1 MDSLQT
7 LEEMEQE
14 QSQVGQAESHTNM
27 QLLSVP
33 GSASPGGGSTGG
45 LGTCNVRDS
54 KFMRRYSC
62 NPQGK
67 GTPHPGHL
75 EPTPSSSSPSM
86 MRRSSLAAIKWSV
99 LARRISMGLAHDRE
113 PPEDPTKAI
122 ADVNTKV
129 ATLRDLLIHIGQPRD
144 GPEMR
149 ENIRRVR
156 RQTIESCRHAV
167 QIILNQ
173 IHNDIADGMVPMD
186 FSPQLVLLFFCTQL
200 LLKELRKCKRLVLKL
215 PINMEGYYDSRPGP
229 AGPNFAA
236 ALSQIILCRQI
247 NPDFNQEEL
256 CSIDKDTGEISS
268 LLDDLQEFMPMN
280 ENSQVEGYTYEEV
293 FGRRS
298 RRRRRNSWC
307 DFQSLCCTKSL
318 S

>member
-86 MRRSSLAAIKWSV
+86 MRRSSLAGTYVSVSAIIRFTRFQTNKIFERDLSANTTKVETCLFFNTAIKWSV

-113 PPEDPTKAI
+113 PPEDPTKVQKNVYYLHTSAE
-122 ADVNTKV
+122 
-129 ATLRDLLIHIGQPRD
+129 LF
-144 GPEMR
+144 
-149 ENIRRVR
+149 
-156 RQTIESCRHAV
+156 V
-167 QIILNQ
+167 QI
-173 IHNDIADGMVPMD
+173 
-186 FSPQLVLLFFCTQL
+186 TQ
-200 LLKELRKCKRLVLKL
+200 
-215 PINMEGYYDSRPGP
+215 P
-229 AGPNFAA
+229 AK
-236 ALSQIILCRQI
+236 SC
-247 NPDFNQEEL
+247 
-256 CSIDKDTGEISS
+256 
-268 LLDDLQEFMPMN
+268 
-280 ENSQVEGYTYEEV
+280 VW
-293 FGRRS
+293 S
-298 RRRRRNSWC
+298 RRERTSQFIMQNLYDFTCKIACPFLHHPLYVLGMGLTRLFPCCWVKQMQNGTYVLEHNSL
-307 DFQSLCCTKSL
+307 DFG
-318 S
+318 